1 MKIGRHLIGLGLSI
15 LMTASA
21 SAAFA
26 AGWAASSVK
35 GTALL
40 LETGKW
46 VDITVG
52 QSLPASAVVR
62 TLGSGRLSLVGE
74 GLSLAMG
81 GNAALEI
88 SDGKDLVQLHHHAGA
103 IAVLSANGQRV
114 SINTPTGRVVLSN
127 ARVEI
132 AISAGVARVAIV
144 EGVAAIVDSGGRQI
158 ELTAGQTAR
167 VAAAGVSVGQASAS
181 SGSSA
186 ASGTQTA
193 AAAGSQGAASS
204 GNPNAGPG
212 NSNAGGSSAGG
223 GQPGNSS
230 GGAASGNNSGG
241 AASGNPNAGP
251 GNNSGGGNSGGS
263 KGGNTSADAD

>member
-1 MKIGRHLIGLGLSI
+1 
-15 LMTASA
+15 MTASA
-21 SAAFA
+21 SPALA

-62 TLGSGRLSLVGE
+62 TLGSGRLSLVGD

-88 SDGKDLVQLHHHAGA
+88 SDGKDLLQLYHHAGA

-181 SGSSA
+181 SGGSA

-193 AAAGSQGAASS
+193 TTAGSQGAASS

-212 NSNAGGSSAGG
+212 NNNAGGNSAGG
-223 GQPGNSS
+223 GQ
-230 GGAASGNNSGG
+230 AGNNSGG

-251 GNNSGGGNSGGS
+251 GNNSGGGNAGGS
-263 KGGNTSADAD
+263 KGGNNSADAD